1 MEEKIIQTGII
12 YLSNT
17 YNFFRYSNFNVTAVH
32 FHAHTNMN
40 FAPVYNGEYEVVIYC
55 PMTFETYPLDSHICD
70 FKLGSFSYDSSIIN
84 FTMGSLIFNV
94 SKQVSLLDYS
104 LQVIRLP
111 DDKRKYGEHGSIFW
125 VLVGF
130 EIKLERYIKKYV
142 INYYLPSGL
151 LATVSW
157 VSSLYLNN

>member
-1 MEEKIIQTGII
+1 MEAKRIQVGIKYLNIITVVWN
-12 YLSNT
+12 LSLFPNL
-17 YNFFRYSNFNVTAVH
+17 
-32 FHAHTNMN
+32 HTNMN

-55 PMTFETYPLDSHICD
+55 PMQFETYPLDSHICD

-157 VSSLYLNN
+157 VSSC

>member
-1 MEEKIIQTGII
+1 
-12 YLSNT
+12 
-17 YNFFRYSNFNVTAVH
+17 
-32 FHAHTNMN
+32 MN

-55 PMTFETYPLDSHICD
+55 PMQFETYPLDSHICD

-157 VSSLYLNN
+157 VSCFCVTI